1 MSSHQHREP
10 VPVGF
15 DSQGWPLPEVRALM
29 IDNFVRSWTH
39 HWKALVVLFVSSV
52 GLVLFGTWL
61 VTPTWEGRASI
72 EVQPQPMPV
81 MAVENS
87 VVTQAQSLT
96 ASQMVKNMVEQARS
110 YNLLNDVIEQ
120 TAMDQYLR
128 ERSELDPNLRTRL
141 RSWVVYFGR
150 LQFLR
155 GKPAAVNY
163 RVKALEEL
171 STNWISIVPSEG
183 TTVLPII
190 VNGDSPEMTIRV
202 GNAIMDQLQ
211 ARADEDLRMLVEKQ
225 VEVLGRLVDDARARV
240 ASNDQAIG
248 QFKAS
253 LEFGID
259 PAAYA
264 QAAFDA
270 ASALRMEKTTFRPRL
285 DALEAELATLS
296 GQLDDV
302 PEIRQL
308 MRDGE
313 LLKSQAS
320 VSAAIEKDIA
330 DLRADIAAKSTVVG
344 PNAPAV
350 KALEVRLADL
360 TKSLEEAKSQE
371 AMLPSTSKNVVETL
385 DPRHQALFE
394 RLVEVNQQLSSL
406 RARYASLDPAIAD
419 ATSMQREALSAD
431 VKLQRML
438 REARLDED
446 QLRELSTSHRQLSNL
461 LQQDTIFKGIVRR
474 NETTVKNA
482 DSSDYPSMLL
492 AGLIALAVGLFT
504 SLVLPIA
511 YDYVNQTLLTSR
523 QIASIPGLRVVASV
537 PSMRASRLFAEV

>member
-1 MSSHQHREP
+1 M
-10 VPVGF
+10 
-15 DSQGWPLPEVRALM
+15 M
-29 IDNFVRSWTH
+29 IDNFVRSWTQ
-39 HWKALVVLFVSSV
+39 HWVAVLILFVVSV
-52 GLVLFGTWL
+52 GLVMFGTWL

-72 EVQPQPMPV
+72 EVQPQPVPI

-110 YNLLNDVIEQ
+110 YNLLNDVINQ
-120 TAMDQYLR
+120 TRMDEYLR
-128 ERSELDPNLRTRL
+128 QRREIEPNLRTRL
-141 RSWVVYFGR
+141 RGLVVYIGK

-171 STNWISIVPSEG
+171 SSDWVSIVPSEG
-183 TTVLPII
+183 TTVLPILI
-190 VNGDSPEMTIRV
+190 NGDTAEMTVRV

-211 ARADEDLRMLVEKQ
+211 ARADEDLRRLVEKQ
-225 VEVLGRLVDDARARV
+225 VEVLKRLVEDARARV
-240 ASNDQAIG
+240 ASNDEAIG

-264 QAAFDA
+264 QAALDSA
-270 ASALRMEKTTFRPRL
+270 AALRTEKTTFRPRL
-285 DALEAELATLS
+285 DALEAELASLS
-296 GQLDDV
+296 KQLNEI

-308 MRDGE
+308 TRDGE
-313 LLKSQAS
+313 LLKSQVS
-320 VSAAIEKDIA
+320 VSSAIEKDIA
-330 DLRADIAAKSTVVG
+330 DLRADIAAKTSALG
-344 PNAPAV
+344 PNSPAV
-350 KALEVRLADL
+350 KTLEVRLADL
-360 TKSLEEAKSQE
+360 LKSLEQTKSEEAR
-371 AMLPSTSKNVVETL
+371 LPNTSSNVVETL

-394 RLVEVNQQLSSL
+394 RFVAVNQQVASL

-431 VKLQRML
+431 VQLQRMI

-446 QLRELSTSHRQLSNL
+446 QLRALSTNHRQLLNL
-461 LQQDTIFKGIVRR
+461 LEQDTIFKGIIRR
-474 NETTVKNA
+474 NETMVKNP
-482 DSSDYPSMLL
+482 DSNDYPSLML
-492 AGLIALAVGLFT
+492 AGLIALAVGLF
-504 SLVLPIA
+504 SALVLPIA

-523 QIASIPGLRVVASV
+523 QAASIPGLRVVAVV
-537 PSMRASRLFAEV
+537 PRMRAAKMFAAI